1 VLYKA
6 QAEINARI
14 ADAEAKEGRTI
25 WICQML
31 YDIISLIL
39 YISIASFRSY
49 YSARLF
55 LDPLVKEAFFFTKR
69 FENDMEGI

>member
-1 VLYKA
+1 MLYKA

-25 WICQML
+25 WVCQML

-49 YSARLF
+49 RRSVAQRWTRHHY
-55 LDPLVKEAFFFTKR
+55 
-69 FENDMEGI
+69 